1 MQQSASFAATD
12 MERGSV
18 KWQGEAPVRIA
29 LGGRL
34 VASSIVV
41 GGERVVGD
49 ARQTDMRGLATAGR
63 GVRQERIA
71 CLETSVAG
79 LFRPGCS

>member
-1 MQQSASFAATD
+1 MRGPLAMSLSSCAAAGADFRAFGGRVRAFAATD

-49 ARQTDMRGLATAGR
+49 ARS
-63 GVRQERIA
+63 E
-71 CLETSVAG
+71 
-79 LFRPGCS
+79 